1 MIADVK
7 DWMWLIGPA
16 LSFIGWPALLWWLQ
30 AKFVLRAEMDAV
42 KKRLDHHEARLDGG
56 ERRFAAVEAAIREV
70 THAAD
75 DAKKAAQRATEAA
88 EKIGDIRVQLAELG
102 GEIRLCTALLKRVE
116 RDADR
121 LIDGHLD
128 TGDA

>member
-1 MIADVK
+1 MIAEIK

-16 LSFIGWPALLWWLQ
+16 LSFVGWPALLWWLQ
-30 AKFVLRAEMDAV
+30 AKFVLRAEMDGV

-75 DAKKAAQRATEAA
+75 DAKKAAQRATVAA
-88 EKIGDIRVQLAELG
+88 DRIGDIRVQLAELTG
-102 GEIRLCTALLKRVE
+102 DIRVCTALLKRVE
-116 RDADR
+116 KDAD
-121 LIDGHLD
+121 LLKEGHMD
-128 TGDA
+128 MGDA